1 MSMAKVLCIG
11 HAVQDFVFSV
21 DTMPATADKYRAS
34 GFETL
39 GGGPAATAAVAIS
52 RLGGAAQLATRVGDD
67 LLANLI
73 ATELERY
80 GVDCK
85 LMRRMDGCRSS
96 VSAVLVDSAG
106 ERMIVNYLD
115 DSMDAD
121 PQWLDAYAPSD
132 AEAILVDTRW
142 PEGALLGLKL
152 ARSNKVP
159 AILDADL
166 PVPKD
171 GALVQAA
178 THVAFSARGLA
189 DFSGIDDPAEAIRS
203 VNARTEAW
211 CCVTRG
217 SEGVLAIEDG
227 QLTSYPAFKVNVR
240 DTLGAGDVWHGA
252 FALALAEG
260 KTPGEAMAFASAAA
274 ALKVQNGGGRA
285 GCATRK
291 DVEDFL
297 QQHGTESVGDT

>member
-1 MSMAKVLCIG
+1 MAKVLCIG

-21 DTMPATADKYRAS
+21 DAMPAAAEKYRAS

-39 GGGPAATAAVAIS
+39 GGGPAATAAVAVS
-52 RLGGAAQLATRVGDD
+52 RLGGAAELATRVGDD

-73 ATELERY
+73 ALELEHY
-80 GVDCK
+80 GVDCR
-85 LMRRMDGCRSS
+85 LMRRMEGRQSS

-115 DSMDAD
+115 SSMDAD
-121 PQWLDAYAPSD
+121 PQWLDAYAPID
-132 AEAILVDTRW
+132 AEAILADTRW
-142 PEGALLGLKL
+142 PEGALLGLNL
-152 ARSNKVP
+152 ARSLQVP

-171 GALVQAA
+171 GELVRAA
-178 THVAFSARGLA
+178 THVAFSARGLSE
-189 DFSGIDDPAEAIRS
+189 FSGIDDPAEAIRS
-203 VNARTEAW
+203 VSAQTEAW
-211 CCVTRG
+211 CCVTLG
-217 SEGVLAIEDG
+217 SEGLLTIEDG
-227 QLTSYPAFKVNVR
+227 QLTSLPAFKVAVR

-260 KTPGEAMAFASAAA
+260 QSTTGAIRFASAAA

-285 GCATRK
+285 GCPIRE
-291 DVEDFL
+291 DVDEFL
-297 QQHGTESVGDT
+297 QHHATENET

>member
-1 MSMAKVLCIG
+1 MAKVLCIG

-21 DTMPATADKYRAS
+21 DTMPAAADKYRAS

-39 GGGPAATAAVAIS
+39 GGGPAATAAVAVS

-67 LLANLI
+67 MLANLI
-73 ATELERY
+73 ATELEGY

-85 LMRRMDGCRSS
+85 LMRRMDDRHSS
-96 VSAVLVDSAG
+96 VSAVIVDSAG

-115 DSMDAD
+115 SSMDAD
-121 PQWLDAYAPSD
+121 PNWLAAYAPLD

-142 PEGALLGLKL
+142 PEGALLGLNL
-152 ARSNKVP
+152 ARSNEVP

-171 GALVQAA
+171 GELVRAA
-178 THVAFSARGLA
+178 THVAFSARGLSE
-189 DFSGIDDPAEAIRS
+189 FSGIEDAEQALRS
-203 VNARTEAW
+203 VDAQTEAW
-211 CCVTRG
+211 CCVTLG
-217 SEGVLAIEDG
+217 AEGVLALEDARM
-227 QLTSYPAFKVNVR
+227 TSFPAFKVNVR

-260 KTPGEAMAFASAAA
+260 QPTNAAVRFASAAA

-285 GCATRK
+285 GCATREE
-291 DVEDFL
+291 VEDFL
-297 QQHGTESVGDT
+297 KHYVTENKS